1 MFLAIQKISIK
12 LLTLVT
18 CLWAAAQASGVRP
31 VLSTALTSVPAKK
44 KELQNM
50 FTYFQLGLNHTS
62 LCRQL
67 VCIEIQHY
75 YHQKMFA

>member
-44 KELQNM
+44 KRIAKYVYLFSTGIEPHISLQAI
-50 FTYFQLGLNHTS
+50 S
-62 LCRQL
+62 L
-67 VCIEIQHY
+67 H
-75 YHQKMFA
+75 